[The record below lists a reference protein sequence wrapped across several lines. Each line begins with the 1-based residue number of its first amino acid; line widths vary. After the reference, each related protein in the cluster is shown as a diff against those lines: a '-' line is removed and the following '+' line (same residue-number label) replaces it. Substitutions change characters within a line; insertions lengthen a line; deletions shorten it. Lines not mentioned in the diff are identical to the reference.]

1 MQWPFRG
8 HQPKMRPDGVRPGG
22 PKRRKYLDDFKCGE
36 DGEYHYIL
44 YLRPWGVLWDD
55 VAANGEDMS
64 LPYYYDIYKSYIEAG
79 LPLPENVRE
88 LAGET
93 D

>member
-1 MQWPFRG
+1 MT
-8 HQPKMRPDGVRPGG
+8 
-22 PKRRKYLDDFKCGE
+22 
-36 DGEYHYIL
+36 
-44 YLRPWGVLWDD
+44 
-55 VAANGEDMS
+55 ANGEDMS